1 MGPLRGSGSVSEQ
14 ELWLKYA
21 PLHSTGAVKNVH
33 NTSFGTSFA
42 KKNQRAN
49 KKIKYFMDLNFKM
62 TYSSSKMKGL
72 PPLLFEG
79 FIFFGPKVCLKKKL
93 KCP

>member
-1 MGPLRGSGSVSEQ
+1 MGPLRGSVSEQ

-21 PLHSTGAVKNVH
+21 PLHSTGAVKNIH

-49 KKIKYFMDLNFKM
+49 KKIKYFMDLNI
-62 TYSSSKMKGL
+62 S
-72 PPLLFEG
+72 LLEDKSDNS
-79 FIFFGPKVCLKKKL
+79 ISLKDITL
-93 KCP
+93 T